1 MSALAEPALKRLR
14 QRTRG
19 ISALSIVSAAI
30 LVIFV
35 VLALAS
41 SWIVPYDPTAGD
53 FAAIL
58 QDPSAEHWL
67 GTDQQGKDVLSML
80 IGGAWTSLLGPLG
93 VVVVS
98 TVLGFV
104 VGMVAG
110 WRGGWVDSV
119 LSRGMDILF
128 AFPAL
133 LLAILAVSLFGKG
146 LTAAT
151 VAMSI
156 AYLPYTA
163 RLVRGVVLQERARPY
178 VLAYKGLGLSDTF
191 IAVRRVL
198 PNIAPLV
205 LAQSAINFGYALLD
219 LAAISFLGLGVQPP
233 EPDWGAMINGG
244 QSALLA
250 GAPYAA
256 LAPAVAIVI
265 VVIAFNEV
273 GEELADR
280 IQGIS

>member
-1 MSALAEPALKRLR
+1 MSALAQPLLARWR
-14 QRTRG
+14 RR
-19 ISALSIVSAAI
+19 SAKVGWLASLSG
-30 LVIFV
+30 V
-35 VLALAS
+35 VLVAFVLIALVS
-41 SWIVPYDPTAGD
+41 PWIVPYDPTSGD
-53 FAAIL
+53 FTAIL
-58 QDPSAEHWL
+58 EEPSAQHWL
-67 GTDQQGKDVLSML
+67 GTDHQGKDVLSML

-98 TVLGFV
+98 TLLGFAI
-104 VGMVAG
+104 GMLAG
-110 WRGGWVDSV
+110 WRGGRIDAV
-119 LSRGMDILF
+119 LSRGLDILF

-146 LTAAT
+146 LTAAIL
-151 VAMSI
+151 AMSI

-163 RLVRGVVLQERARPY
+163 RLVRGAVIQERARPY
-178 VLAYKGLGLSDTF
+178 VLAYRGLGLSDAF

-219 LAAISFLGLGVQPP
+219 LAALSFLGLGVQPP
-233 EPDWGAMINGG
+233 QPDWGAMINNG

-256 LAPAVAIVI
+256 LAPAVAIVV

-273 GEELADR
+273 GEALSDR
-280 IQGIS
+280 IQGIT